1 MATSTRRSGR
11 EQRGSGTPEKAV
23 APIRWPHP
31 GAATLVLIGV
41 WVVGMLLAVFVPAL
55 IVPPSEESAPT
66 GEVLTALGFTFLGA
80 VIMIG
85 VGITFMRRHEEP
97 VATAFGVVS
106 GLTVLVG
113 GLIMAATK
121 LTGA

>member
-1 MATSTRRSGR
+1 MATSTRGPRDERSDG
-11 EQRGSGTPEKAV
+11 GTREKAV

-41 WVVGMLLAVFVPAL
+41 WVLGMLLAVFVPAL
-55 IVPPSEESAPT
+55 IVPPSQESAPM
-66 GEVLTALGFTFLGA
+66 GQVLTALGCTFLGA
-80 VIMIG
+80 LVMIG
-85 VGITFMRRHEEP
+85 VGIAFMRRHDEP

-106 GLTVLVG
+106 GITVFVG